1 MSSQGDRPRH
11 DRAAGPHG
19 SGLRAADKRVNMAGA
34 HCVCDGEVYGMNE
47 VLRRRV
53 KDSVILY
60 SFGVC
65 RYAWAFSKRMSRGTG
80 CVNCAR
86 PGLWGSPSGNRGAL
100 PGRETKRQTAFK
112 INSLFL
118 IFLLLKVKNARRHE
132 RPDRDIS
139 CPMFNCFKINY
150 LNQPKMSELLLFRI
164 LSAT

>member
-11 DRAAGPHG
+11 DRAAGQHG

-34 HCVCDGEVYGMNE
+34 HCVCDGEVYGTNE

-53 KDSVILY
+53 KDSVILS

-86 PGLWGSPSGNRGAL
+86 PGLWVESLGQPGGSTRKVVEIGSDL
-100 PGRETKRQTAFK
+100 Q
-112 INSLFL
+112 FL
-118 IFLLLKVKNARRHE
+118 IHE
-132 RPDRDIS
+132 YGPIGQEYSDQGL
-139 CPMFNCFKINY
+139 CPWN
-150 LNQPKMSELLLFRI
+150 PKGKRTE
-164 LSAT
+164 

>member
-11 DRAAGPHG
+11 DRAAGQHG

-34 HCVCDGEVYGMNE
+34 HCVCDGAVYGMNE
-47 VLRRRV
+47 ILRRRV

-100 PGRETKRQTAFK
+100 PGKAGKLPSIFQVIFVPWPSCASSKRVLDSDFQGLRKSRSQSICRGGSTAVLA
-112 INSLFL
+112 IDPSPTRLPRQ
-118 IFLLLKVKNARRHE
+118 V
-132 RPDRDIS
+132 
-139 CPMFNCFKINY
+139 
-150 LNQPKMSELLLFRI
+150 
-164 LSAT
+164 

>member
-11 DRAAGPHG
+11 DRAAGQHG

-34 HCVCDGEVYGMNE
+34 HCVCDGEVYGTNE

-100 PGRETKRQTAFK
+100 PGKAVASSMGSACAWTAVLPCCAGFYEGVLRQSPLRETSFP
-112 INSLFL
+112 
-118 IFLLLKVKNARRHE
+118 RRDGLVLAGRLGSACH
-132 RPDRDIS
+132 RA
-139 CPMFNCFKINY
+139 
-150 LNQPKMSELLLFRI
+150 
-164 LSAT
+164 LSVWK

>member
-11 DRAAGPHG
+11 DRAAGQHG

-34 HCVCDGEVYGMNE
+34 HCVCDGEVYGTNE

-100 PGRETKRQTAFK
+100 PGKDAKRLSPGQSHRGCTSDASGGRQPFR
-112 INSLFL
+112 LFRP
-118 IFLLLKVKNARRHE
+118 FRGRKKKSVPRRHAPLIE
-132 RPDRDIS
+132 S
-139 CPMFNCFKINY
+139 
-150 LNQPKMSELLLFRI
+150 L
-164 LSAT
+164 

>member
-11 DRAAGPHG
+11 DRAAGQHG

-34 HCVCDGEVYGMNE
+34 HCVCDGEVYGTNE

-53 KDSVILY
+53 KDSVILS

-100 PGRETKRQTAFK
+100 PGKGCRRIGTLSFFVGPPFPAGYACRVCCARLVSSNKFDRRAGLAHFNENGLVTK
-112 INSLFL
+112 
-118 IFLLLKVKNARRHE
+118 
-132 RPDRDIS
+132 
-139 CPMFNCFKINY
+139 
-150 LNQPKMSELLLFRI
+150 
-164 LSAT
+164 

>member
-11 DRAAGPHG
+11 DRAVGQHG

-53 KDSVILY
+53 KDSVILS

-86 PGLWGSPSGNRGAL
+86 PGLWGSPSGNRGPL
-100 PGRETKRQTAFK
+100 PGTGTSIRRSCSCVVSRNERVR
-112 INSLFL
+112 SSGEPLFL
-118 IFLLLKVKNARRHE
+118 PIFPSVACIGPLCRSFAPCAASDH
-132 RPDRDIS
+132 P
-139 CPMFNCFKINY
+139 
-150 LNQPKMSELLLFRI
+150 
-164 LSAT
+164 A

>member
-11 DRAAGPHG
+11 DRAAGQHG

-60 SFGVC
+60 SFGVR
-65 RYAWAFSKRMSRGTG
+65 RYGWAFSKRMSRGTG

-100 PGRETKRQTAFK
+100 PGKGSRR
-112 INSLFL
+112 SLRRKHFL
-118 IFLLLKVKNARRHE
+118 KGFLLPRGLHRLGPSGRTTWTPIETAVENMRQHIKKGTSIR
-132 RPDRDIS
+132 
-139 CPMFNCFKINY
+139 F
-150 LNQPKMSELLLFRI
+150 
-164 LSAT
+164 T